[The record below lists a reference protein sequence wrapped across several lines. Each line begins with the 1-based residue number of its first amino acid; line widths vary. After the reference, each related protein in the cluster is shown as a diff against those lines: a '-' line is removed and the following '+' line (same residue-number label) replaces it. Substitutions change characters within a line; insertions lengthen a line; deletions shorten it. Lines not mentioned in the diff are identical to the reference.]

1 MFEKVIQI
9 TSSGS
14 RIGYSPI
21 GLYCDNCHAEIHV
34 GQDHRKSFWN
44 VICKC
49 RWQLVHVRELPRDS
63 FQWELFWRPWRSE
76 PEPGVLSPKA
86 EDKR

>member
-1 MFEKVIQI
+1 
-9 TSSGS
+9 
-14 RIGYSPI
+14 
-21 GLYCDNCHAEIHV
+21 
-34 GQDHRKSFWN
+34 
-44 VICKC
+44 
-49 RWQLVHVRELPRDS
+49 VRELPRNS